1 MWWPYILSIALL
13 LLGLGILVLE
23 LFVPSGGI
31 LGVLAALSFAG
42 SIAVAFYADPRFGGI
57 MLTAAAILIPALIAV
72 GVHWWPNTPLG
83 RLILIQRPESDEE
96 ILPDGEEYQQL
107 KTIVGKRGVAKSKM
121 LPSGIV
127 SIDGKTFDAVSQG
140 MAIEPGEQVLVV
152 AVRTNRVV
160 VRPLDASEL
169 QSAEPVDALL
179 STPIDSVMLDPF
191 QEPLVDKPPSVG

>member
-1 MWWPYILSIALL
+1 MFLYILSIALL

-42 SIAVAFYADPRFGGI
+42 SIAVAFLADPRFGGI
-57 MLTAAAILIPALIAV
+57 MLTAAAILIPCLIGL

-83 RLILIQRPESDEE
+83 RLILIRRPESDEE
-96 ILPDGEEYQQL
+96 ILPDGEEYRQL
-107 KTIVGKRGVAKSKM
+107 KTIVGKRGQAKSKM

-127 SIDGKTFDAVSQG
+127 SIEGKTFDAVSQG
-140 MAIEPGEQVLVV
+140 MAIEPGDPVQVV

-160 VRPLDASEL
+160 VRPLDPNEVS
-169 QSAEPVDALL
+169 SVEPVDAML
-179 STPIDSVMLDPF
+179 STPIDAVMLDPF
-191 QEPLVDKPPSVG
+191 QEPLVDKPPGVG

>member
-1 MWWPYILSIALL
+1 MYPYVISIALL
-13 LLGLGILVLE
+13 MLGLGILCLE

-57 MLTAAAILIPALIAV
+57 MLTAAAILIPCLIAV

-96 ILPDGEEYQQL
+96 ILPDGDEYRQL
-107 KTIVGKRGVAKSKM
+107 KTIVGKRGQAKSKM

-127 SIDGKTFDAVSQG
+127 SIEGKSFDAVSQG
-140 MAIEPGEQVLVV
+140 MAIEPGDPVVVV

-160 VRPLDASEL
+160 VRPLDPGEMSP
-169 QSAEPVDALL
+169 SEPVDAMLA
-179 STPIDSVMLDPF
+179 TPIDAVMLDPF
-191 QEPLVDKPPSVG
+191 EEPLVDKPPGVG